1 MKRVAR
7 TRLVEARKR
16 RQWSQ
21 QELANHLG
29 TTQHNV
35 SRWEAGLT
43 TPGPYF
49 RAKLCAL
56 FEMSAQELGL
66 LDINP
71 PPPDE
76 KVAELAE
83 SATAPLTDAVSLWTV
98 PYLRNP
104 HFTGREELLDQLDQQ
119 FAVSGDDDPASLRQA
134 ALMQPQ
140 AIKGLGGIG
149 KTQIAVEYAYRARER
164 GRYTHILWF
173 SAASEEAII
182 TSFVALAGLLPEV
195 AASAETDQHKL
206 VAAVIRWLERCK
218 DRWLLIFDNA
228 DEMALLE
235 PYLPRQGDGHLLLTT
250 RAHAVG
256 AFAAALDVEKM
267 GLVEGTLLLLHR
279 ARREHASDE
288 ERNEASNIVIALD
301 GFPLALDQAGAYIE
315 ETGCSFGDYLRMYQ
329 QHHQVLLARRGRQAT
344 NYPDSVA
351 TTWSLTFAQIERS
364 NPAAVELLH
373 LCAFLAPDAIPEEL
387 LTEGRAQWP
396 AALQQAVADGLA
408 FNLLLEA
415 LLSFSLVK
423 RRVEERVLS
432 LHRLVQVV
440 QRDAMGPEEQRQ
452 WAERVVRAV
461 HSVFPRDPKGD
472 VTSWPQCLRYLE
484 QVQACDALIQQ
495 YQLLLPEAAELLD
508 RAGTY
513 LSEHASYT
521 LAEPLYQRSCQLR
534 EQYLGPK
541 HPEVARA
548 LLKLA
553 NLHREQRNSTQAEL
567 LFERAIRIQERAL
580 GPEHPDLASS
590 LDGLA
595 NLYRRERRYEQAE
608 SLFER
613 AIRIQERALGP
624 EHPDLAS
631 SLNGLA
637 VLYRLQ
643 SKYGQAESLFE
654 QAIRIQEQALG
665 PEHPDLALSLNN
677 LANLY
682 SNQGRYE
689 QAEFL
694 YQRAQSIW
702 VQRLGPEHPE
712 VARTFNNLA
721 NIYYE
726 QGRYEEAEPL
736 YQRTVQVWEQRL
748 GPEHPAMVF
757 PLEGL
762 ASLYREQGKYEEAE
776 PLYQRALRIFELRLE
791 TEHAQMATLLT
802 GLASLYREQGKYEE
816 AEELYQRALQ
826 IRKVRQG
833 EHHSE
838 TADTLHNFALLRE
851 AQGRRQEAIALYQR
865 ALTIREQLLGETHPA
880 TLATRTRYLVLLQ
893 LMERMEEANELLS

>member
-21 QELANHLG
+21 RELADHIG

-35 SRWEAGLT
+35 SRWEAGFT

-56 FEMSAQELGL
+56 FEMSAQELEL
-66 LDINP
+66 FDINP
-71 PPPDE
+71 PPSDE

-83 SATAPLTDAVSLWTV
+83 SASTSVTDAAALWTV

-104 HFTGREELLDQLDQQ
+104 HFTGREELLEQLDQQ
-119 FAVSGDDDPASLRQA
+119 FAVPGDDEPMPLRQA
-134 ALMQPQ
+134 ALTQPQ
-140 AIKGLGGIG
+140 AIKGLGGMG

-164 GRYTHILWF
+164 GRYTHILWIN
-173 SAASEEAII
+173 AASEEAII
-182 TSFVALAGLLPEV
+182 TSFGALAGLLPVE
-195 AASAETDQHKL
+195 AASAETDQRKL
-206 VAAVIRWLERCK
+206 VVAVIRWLEQCK
-218 DRWLLIFDNA
+218 ERWLLIFDNA

-235 PYLPRQGDGHLLLTT
+235 SYLPHQGNGHLLFTT

-256 AFAAALDVEKM
+256 AFASALGVEKM

-288 ERNEASNIVIALD
+288 ERNEAANIVIALD

-315 ETGCSFGDYLRMYQ
+315 ETGCSFGDYLQTYQ

-344 NYPDSVA
+344 NYPDPVA
-351 TTWSLTFAQIERS
+351 TTWSLSFTQIEQS

-387 LTEGRAQWP
+387 LTEGAAQWP
-396 AALQQAVADGLA
+396 AALRRAVADGLA

-415 LLSFSLVK
+415 LLSFSLIK
-423 RRVEERVLS
+423 RQVEERVLS

-440 QRDAMGPEEQRQ
+440 QRDTMGWEEQRQ

-461 HSVFPRDPKGD
+461 HGIFPVDPKGD
-472 VTSWPQCLRYLE
+472 EASWPVCLRYLE
-484 QVQACDALIQQ
+484 QVQVCETLIQQ
-495 YQLLLPEAAELLD
+495 YQLVFPEAAELLD
-508 RAGTY
+508 RTGIY

-521 LAEPLYQRSCQLR
+521 LAEPLYQRVLQLR
-534 EQYLGPK
+534 EQFLGPE

-553 NLHREQRNSTQAEL
+553 NVHREWRNSEQAEL
-567 LFERAIRIQERAL
+567 LFERAIRIQEQAL

-590 LDGLA
+590 LNGLA
-595 NLYRRERRYEQAE
+595 NLYRREGRNEQAE
-608 SLFER
+608 LLFER
-613 AIRIQERALGP
+613 AIRIQEQALGP

-643 SKYGQAESLFE
+643 SRYEQAEPLFKR
-654 QAIRIQEQALG
+654 AIHIQEQALG
-665 PEHPDLALSLNN
+665 PEHSDLALSLNN

-682 SNQGRYE
+682 YKQGRYE

-712 VARTFNNLA
+712 VARIFNNLA
-721 NIYYE
+721 SIYSI
-726 QGRYEEAEPL
+726 QGKYAEAEPL
-736 YQRTVQVWEQRL
+736 YQRTLLIWEQRL
-748 GPEHPAMVF
+748 GPEHPSMVF

-762 ASLYREQGKYEEAE
+762 ANLYCNQGNYEEAE

-816 AEELYQRALQ
+816 AAELYQRALQ
-826 IRKVRQG
+826 IRKARQG

-838 TADTLHNFALLRE
+838 TAETLHNFALLRE
-851 AQGRRQEAIALYQR
+851 AQGKQQEAIALYQR
-865 ALTIREQLLGETHPA
+865 ALAIRGQLLGETHPA
-880 TLATRTRYLVLLQ
+880 TMATRTRYLALLQ
-893 LMERMEEANELLS
+893 TMERMEEANELL